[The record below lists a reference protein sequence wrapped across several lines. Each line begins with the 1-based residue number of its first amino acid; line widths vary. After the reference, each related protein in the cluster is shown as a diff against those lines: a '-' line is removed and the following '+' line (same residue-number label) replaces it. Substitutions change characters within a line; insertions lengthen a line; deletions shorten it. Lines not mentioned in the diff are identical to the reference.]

1 MGLKN
6 IARKLLFSRMSHRMI
21 ENFYKVYYRI
31 RYPGQMERKYSFG
44 NNNPDKT
51 FYIVRPRVDGTEG
64 LMSLFFNVIKN
75 LHYAD
80 EKNYEPI
87 IDFENYHT
95 QYVGNVNG
103 INNAWEFYFTQP
115 TCYSLDE
122 VYKSKN
128 VILSGLNIQWYR
140 SEILRKSFDDV
151 ALNQLHD
158 YIFSKIDFNDSVK
171 GYVDDEINRLGIHFV
186 NALGL
191 YLRGTDYTALKPAG
205 HPIQPTVEQ
214 AVEIVEQFR
223 NKYKISQ
230 IFLVTEDYEIY
241 KRIKEIYKELC
252 ITVSFDSFIKSY
264 KGKKLIGHDISINEI
279 DTSSYIRGLHYLLKL
294 ILLSKCR
301 YFVGG
306 NTMGSWAAC
315 VFKEKQYKDKYVF
328 DLGYYGK

>member
-1 MGLKN
+1 
-6 IARKLLFSRMSHRMI
+6 
-21 ENFYKVYYRI
+21 
-31 RYPGQMERKYSFG
+31 
-44 NNNPDKT
+44 
-51 FYIVRPRVDGTEG
+51 
-64 LMSLFFNVIKN
+64 MSLFFNVIKN

-151 ALNQLHD
+151 ALNKLND